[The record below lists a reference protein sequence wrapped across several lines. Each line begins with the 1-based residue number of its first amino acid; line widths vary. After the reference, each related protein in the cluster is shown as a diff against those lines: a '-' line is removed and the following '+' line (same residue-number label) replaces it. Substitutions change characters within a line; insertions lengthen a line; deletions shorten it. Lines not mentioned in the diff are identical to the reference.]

1 MYMVYLKSSI
11 CWPLPH
17 CKYKRTQQT
26 VAHIQTQKVFEMVRV
41 RHTDDDDGN
50 DEMWNQSSDWWWL
63 LCHEY
68 SSCMASCEDEMGRE
82 ERDEIK
88 EFFFRAKETHRGT
101 VAKRKV
107 KSEKI
112 KGASTCIHNTQVAV
126 AKGKF
131 KYSIACKPC
140 GIGLHN
146 SHSHARIRKAKF
158 SRNKCLEWF
167 VWWRS
172 SDWVCVLW
180 L

>member
-1 MYMVYLKSSI
+1 
-11 CWPLPH
+11 
-17 CKYKRTQQT
+17 
-26 VAHIQTQKVFEMVRV
+26 
-41 RHTDDDDGN
+41 
-50 DEMWNQSSDWWWL
+50 
-63 LCHEY
+63 
-68 SSCMASCEDEMGRE
+68 MASCEDEMGRE

-112 KGASTCIHNTQVAV
+112 KGASTCIRTQVAV

-146 SHSHARIRKAKF
+146 SHSHARIRGEIF
-158 SRNKCLEWF
+158 SE
-167 VWWRS
+167 
-172 SDWVCVLW
+172 
-180 L
+180 